1 MGRKSALSQEQVV
14 SIERRHFVGGES
26 LNSLAKEFGVNES
39 TLRRKIKPNKAEAQG
54 AAKSLI
60 QLATEKAAVDK
71 AAKSIADE
79 IAELPIARQ
88 QIVTDLS
95 RMLSNISGHLAG
107 AAEYSA
113 ATAHRLAG
121 IANAKVMEID
131 DASPLTAQSLDAL
144 KGVAALT
151 ELANKAAHVPL
162 NLIAANKDT
171 VQRLNEQAPEAP
183 TIDPKKLSDGAL
195 EELLNARAQK
205 RPDRACDVG
214 DWAGESRTAAA

>member
-95 RMLSNISGHLAG
+95 RMLSNRLSEPICKMR
-107 AAEYSA
+107 YS
-113 ATAHRLAG
+113 R
-121 IANAKVMEID
+121 
-131 DASPLTAQSLDAL
+131 
-144 KGVAALT
+144 
-151 ELANKAAHVPL
+151 
-162 NLIAANKDT
+162 
-171 VQRLNEQAPEAP
+171 
-183 TIDPKKLSDGAL
+183 
-195 EELLNARAQK
+195 
-205 RPDRACDVG
+205 
-214 DWAGESRTAAA
+214 